1 MGIQGHKGEERGVVV
16 VGGGIVGASIAY
28 HLAGRG
34 VRVTVVDGA
43 APGSGASGHSFAW
56 INAGAKGPFYY
67 HDFSRRS
74 MEMWD
79 RFALGL
85 GVDVG
90 LRWGGKVS
98 WEATTDRAQQLEEW
112 VLRAQRW
119 GYPTRLI
126 GPRELAD
133 LEPSL
138 STGPVAAG
146 EFSPIDGQVEPQ
158 RVVDACMARLRQKG
172 ASIRPGAH
180 VSALSLAPGE
190 KGDRRVESVV
200 TPRGEIPCDVV
211 VLAAGT
217 GTSELASTAGVMVPQ
232 QVSPGVVV
240 RTSPVP
246 RLMHKLQVVYAPPLD
261 SSQDE
266 IHFRQTSDGSVQIGE
281 GTQESLRRDDSQRHA
296 DDLLARAARYLR
308 GLSGAT
314 ATPAPVGYRPM
325 PLDGYPILGFAPS
338 VANLYVAVTH
348 SGVTLAPVIGELAAM
363 EIVDGVR
370 VEVLDHYR
378 PERFA

>member
-1 MGIQGHKGEERGVVV
+1 VVV
-16 VGGGIVGASIAY
+16 VGAGIVGASIAY
-28 HLAGRG
+28 HLANRG

-43 APGSGASGHSFAW
+43 APGSGASSHSFAW
-56 INAGAKGPFYY
+56 INAGAKGPSYY
-67 HDFSRRS
+67 HDFNRRS

-98 WEATTDRAQQLEEW
+98 WEATAERAQLLQEW

-119 GYPTRLI
+119 GYPTRLV
-126 GPRELAD
+126 GPGELAD

-138 STGPVAAG
+138 STGPVAAA
-146 EFSPIDGQVEPQ
+146 ELSPIDGQVEPQ

-200 TPRGEIPCDVV
+200 TPRGEIPCGIV

-281 GTQESLRRDDSQRHA
+281 GSQESLRRDDSQRHA

-314 ATPAPVGYRPM
+314 AAPAPVGYRPM

>member
-1 MGIQGHKGEERGVVV
+1 MGVQGHKGEERGVVV

-146 EFSPIDGQVEPQ
+146 EFSPIDGQVKPQ

-314 ATPAPVGYRPM
+314 AAPAPVGYRPM

-338 VANLYVAVTH
+338 VANLYLAVTH

>member
-1 MGIQGHKGEERGVVV
+1 MGVQGHKGEERGVVV

-146 EFSPIDGQVEPQ
+146 ELSPIDGQVEPQ

-314 ATPAPVGYRPM
+314 AAPAPVGYRPM

-338 VANLYVAVTH
+338 VANLYVAVAH

>member
-1 MGIQGHKGEERGVVV
+1 MIVRARKGGERGVVV
-16 VGGGIVGASIAY
+16 VGAGIVGASIAY
-28 HLAGRG
+28 HLANRG

-43 APGSGASGHSFAW
+43 APGSGASSHSFAW
-56 INAGAKGPFYY
+56 INAGAKGPSYY
-67 HDFSRRS
+67 HDFNRRS

-98 WEATTDRAQQLEEW
+98 WEATAERAQQLQEW

-119 GYPTRLI
+119 GYPTRLV
-126 GPRELAD
+126 GPGELAD

-138 STGPVAAG
+138 STGPVAAA
-146 EFSPIDGQVEPQ
+146 ELSPIDGQVEPQ
-158 RVVDACMARLRQKG
+158 RVVDACMLRLRQKG

-180 VSALSLAPGE
+180 VSALSWVRGE
-190 KGDRRVESVV
+190 KGERRVESVV
-200 TPRGEIPCDVV
+200 TRLGEISCDLV

-217 GTSELASTAGVMVPQ
+217 GTTELASTAGVAVPQ

-246 RLMHKLQVVYAPPLD
+246 PLIRKLQVVYAPPLD
-261 SSQDE
+261 SAQDE
-266 IHFRQTSDGSVQIGE
+266 THFRQTSDGSVQIGE
-281 GTQESLRRDDSQRHA
+281 GSQESLRRDDSQRHA
-296 DDLLARAARYLR
+296 DDLLARAARYLP

-314 ATPAPVGYRPM
+314 AAPAPVGYRPM
-325 PLDGYPILGFAPS
+325 PLDGYPVLGFAPS

-363 EIVDGVR
+363 EMVDGAR
-370 VEVLDHYR
+370 IEILDHYR

>member
-1 MGIQGHKGEERGVVV
+1 MAVQARRDEERGVVV
-16 VGGGIVGASIAY
+16 VGAGIVGASIAY

-43 APGSGASGHSFAW
+43 APGSGASSHSFAW
-56 INAGAKGPFYY
+56 INAGAKGPSYY
-67 HDFSRRS
+67 HDFNRRS

-98 WEATTDRAQQLEEW
+98 WEATTERARLLEEW
-112 VLRAQRW
+112 VQRAQRW
-119 GYPTRLI
+119 GYPTRLV

-138 STGPVAAG
+138 STGPVVAA
-146 EFSPIDGQVEPQ
+146 ELSPIDGQVEPQ
-158 RVVDACMARLRQKG
+158 RVVDACMLRLRERG
-172 ASIRPGAH
+172 ASILPGAR
-180 VSALSLAPGE
+180 VSALSSVRGE
-190 KGDRRVESVV
+190 KGVRRVESLV
-200 TPRGEIPCDVV
+200 TPLGEVPCDVV

-217 GTSELASTAGVMVPQ
+217 GTTDLASTAGVDVPQ

-261 SSQDE
+261 SAQDE
-266 IHFRQTSDGSVQIGE
+266 VHFRQTSDGSVQIGE
-281 GTQESLRRDDSQRHA
+281 GTQESLRRDDSKCHA
-296 DDLLARAARYLR
+296 DDLLARAVCYLP
-308 GLSGAT
+308 GLSGAM
-314 ATPAPVGYRPM
+314 ADPVPVGYRPM
-325 PLDGYPILGFAPS
+325 PLDGYPVLGFAPS
-338 VANLYVAVTH
+338 VPNLYVAVTH

-363 EIVDGVR
+363 EIVDGAR
-370 VEVLDHYR
+370 VEILDHYR

>member
-1 MGIQGHKGEERGVVV
+1 VVV
-16 VGGGIVGASIAY
+16 VGAGIVGASIAY
-28 HLAGRG
+28 HLANRG

-43 APGSGASGHSFAW
+43 APGSGASSHSFAW
-56 INAGAKGPFYY
+56 INAGAKGPSYY
-67 HDFSRRS
+67 HDFNRRS

-98 WEATTDRAQQLEEW
+98 WEATAERAQLLQEW

-119 GYPTRLI
+119 GYPTRLV
-126 GPRELAD
+126 GPGELAD

-138 STGPVAAG
+138 STGPVAAA
-146 EFSPIDGQVEPQ
+146 ELSPIDGQVEPQ

-172 ASIRPGAH
+172 ASTRPGAQ

-200 TPRGEIPCDVV
+200 TPRGEIPCGIV

-266 IHFRQTSDGSVQIGE
+266 IHFRQTADGSVQIGE

-314 ATPAPVGYRPM
+314 AAPAPVGYRPM

>member
-43 APGSGASGHSFAW
+43 APGSGASSHSFAW
-56 INAGAKGPFYY
+56 INAGAKGPFHY

-146 EFSPIDGQVEPQ
+146 ELSPIDGQVEPQ

-172 ASIRPGAH
+172 ASIRPGAQ